1 MNISELKQGN
11 PSGERTSLELK
22 THELLR
28 KLDIYYDWVDND
40 EVSSMEECAE
50 WNIRKARSRDKKK
63 YFFV

>member
-50 WNIRKARSRDKKK
+50 ISEKLGVEIR
-63 YFFV
+63 